1 MAHAEMAIAGQDA
14 SEAALVQAA
23 RGGDVDA
30 FGALVKRYDR
40 QVFRIVRH
48 MTKHPEDTEDIVQDA
63 FVKAFSHLKQF
74 EGRCR
79 FSTWLVRIAVN
90 DALMRIRRQQRV
102 PMLPL
107 ALPGRGERDE
117 VEVDV
122 CDPCADPEKRYCDD
136 ELKRVLTAAIN
147 ALRPTLRAVF
157 VLRDMEGLSVRET
170 AGVLGITG
178 GAVKARLFRA
188 RGRLRRTL
196 LPYLER
202 RDAVPPG
209 ERGKC
214 PLWKAMASFK
224 KVAHSSPV
232 LA

>member
-1 MAHAEMAIAGQDA
+1 MAAAEMGIAIPDA
-14 SEAALVQAA
+14 TEAMLVSAA
-23 RGGDVDA
+23 RAGDVDA
-30 FGALVKRYDR
+30 FGELVKRYDR

-63 FVKAFSHLKQF
+63 FVKAFSHLEQF

-107 ALPGRGERDE
+107 ALPGRGDRDE

-122 CDPCADPEKRYCDD
+122 CDPCADPEKRYCDE
-136 ELKRVLTAAIN
+136 ELKRVMTTAIN

-170 AGVLGITG
+170 AGILGITG

-188 RGRLRRTL
+188 RGRLRRSL
-196 LPYLER
+196 LPYITSRNAMPDSER
-202 RDAVPPG
+202 KR
-209 ERGKC
+209 C
-214 PLWKAMASFK
+214 PLFKALR
-224 KVAHSSPV
+224 VA